1 MLRELNT
8 PSNQKF
14 KKRKIKSNKIIK
26 NNSSTNNNIIKIG
39 LENSLSPSHNSTLGD
54 TPNYSKI
61 DKKSINSNHSK
72 KSIKSIIFNK
82 EKRDNNNDNFQKK
95 IKNKISYEPFEN
107 LIKFEKKYLNPLL
120 CSYSHSSE
128 LKNFSFEQNKNKKKN
143 SFKKKYMN
151 QFLRCISQD
160 NMNKKINDNDV
171 KKAKNEYDDNLKNLS
186 NLIDEINNKGFKRNA
201 SLLIEKKNKINTLTE
216 SLSHLN
222 FELNQSR
229 RNLNK
234 SNISSSKTICDNDN
248 IKKQIESVSKERKQ
262 NSINLKKI
270 RNAIQIIPGKIKN
283 LRKETMLIKGETF
296 ELLNKTK
303 NYENEIQKLN
313 LFISKST
320 RNLGRIG
327 SMRTSINKGIGT
339 KKNEINDCMKS
350 TNNFMIDV
358 YNVVDNENIFY
369 KE

>member
-1 MLRELNT
+1 
-8 PSNQKF
+8 
-14 KKRKIKSNKIIK
+14 
-26 NNSSTNNNIIKIG
+26 
-39 LENSLSPSHNSTLGD
+39 
-54 TPNYSKI
+54 
-61 DKKSINSNHSK
+61 
-72 KSIKSIIFNK
+72 
-82 EKRDNNNDNFQKK
+82 
-95 IKNKISYEPFEN
+95 
-107 LIKFEKKYLNPLL
+107 
-120 CSYSHSSE
+120 
-128 LKNFSFEQNKNKKKN
+128 
-143 SFKKKYMN
+143 MN

-186 NLIDEINNKGFKRNA
+186 KLIDEINNKGFKRNA

-303 NYENEIQKLN
+303 HYEN
-313 LFISKST
+313 
-320 RNLGRIG
+320 
-327 SMRTSINKGIGT
+327 
-339 KKNEINDCMKS
+339 
-350 TNNFMIDV
+350 
-358 YNVVDNENIFY
+358 
-369 KE
+369 